1 MYWSEVCKI
10 AIDYVNARFSDL
22 VNCILPGPALDPLEE
37 MASHLPE
44 TPPSES
50 VQRVRVSPPC
60 YCVTHTAMTRASYD
74 KRYRAEY
81 ADRVRYINVAFAR
94 ADLARIEARA
104 AGDGTRVAPLV
115 RELTL
120 AQLDGTAFV
129 SKTMEGKVDQLRWL
143 MSNIANNVNQMARH
157 SNRLRV
163 MVEEDELLVQLE
175 KLEQLVIDYTLD
187 RLKASR
193 DHQIDDPQ
201 G

>member
-1 MYWSEVCKI
+1 
-10 AIDYVNARFSDL
+10 
-22 VNCILPGPALDPLEE
+22 
-37 MASHLPE
+37 
-44 TPPSES
+44 
-50 VQRVRVSPPC
+50 
-60 YCVTHTAMTRASYD
+60 MTRASYD